1 LTQER
6 FIKLID
12 NPDLVATITYEELK
26 TLAFEYPYAHNLR
39 YLLALKAQQEDHPE
53 AARMLQNASAH
64 SIDRTRLFMLIVP
77 RQLTPQRVALTD
89 KEEVL
94 ELKPI
99 ETVQAELDALVSLS
113 LQPPVERANNA
124 VEMPFPIQP
133 VQPDEPEMQEELP
146 ENAPGEPAP
155 HQDVAAPAPEMAIV
169 AAPEVPVEEPASAAE
184 PAPVTSL
191 EEDYQPFIQW
201 FSQFH
206 PPSLIQPLP
215 EKEIP
220 APPPPVQEQSEF
232 DDEPRVVPPKQS
244 AQPTVAQ
251 SLAEK
256 SVSEN
261 KDVISETLAKLLAKQ
276 GHRDKAADMYE
287 RLRLAFPEKSAYFAA
302 EIEKLKK

>member
-26 TLAFEYPYAHNLR
+26 TLAFAYPYAHNLR

-53 AARMLQNASAH
+53 AARMLQNASAY

-77 RQLTPQRVALTD
+77 KQLTPQRVAMTD

-99 ETVQAELDALVSLS
+99 ETVQAELDALASLVREKPDARANTAADFIAP
-113 LQPPVERANNA
+113 LLTPTPPAIPEAQVDLPIRPMEAPVPVVETPAAPPEVEGIAPEPVPEKEQPP
-124 VEMPFPIQP
+124 
-133 VQPDEPEMQEELP
+133 
-146 ENAPGEPAP
+146 
-155 HQDVAAPAPEMAIV
+155 
-169 AAPEVPVEEPASAAE
+169 AE
-184 PAPVTSL
+184 PAVSPIML
-191 EEDYQPFIQW
+191 PEYQPFIQW

-206 PPSLIQPLP
+206 PPALDKIIPVTP
-215 EKEIP
+215 APIP
-220 APPPPVQEQSEF
+220 AAEPEYDDPEEAPEPVQE
-232 DDEPRVVPPKQS
+232 PVPATI
-244 AQPTVAQ
+244 AQT
-251 SLAEK
+251 LAEK
-256 SVSEN
+256 SVAEN
-261 KDVISETLAKLLAKQ
+261 KDVISETLAKLLVKQ
-276 GHRDKAADMYE
+276 GHREKAADMYE